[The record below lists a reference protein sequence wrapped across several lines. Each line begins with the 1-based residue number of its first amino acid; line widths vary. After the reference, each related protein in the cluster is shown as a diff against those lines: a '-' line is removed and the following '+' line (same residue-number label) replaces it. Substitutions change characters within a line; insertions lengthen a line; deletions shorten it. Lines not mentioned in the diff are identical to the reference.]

1 MRGCAAINQG
11 SRCRPHHALG
21 RPLFPGYNNNRISG
35 PSAWDGAVEP
45 GHSFM
50 RHRGRG
56 GNGRRIVSLAPLAAL
71 TLAVAGCSS
80 SGGDGTSFG
89 ERFSQSLTTGTPTA
103 PAPAATTGTANL
115 DTCPSVDIRRG
126 AGTITI
132 NTNSR
137 DPSAMQLRYQIS
149 VGQTARECANV
160 AGNLNIKVGMQGRVV
175 LGPAGTPGAIEVPVR
190 YALVEEGPQAKTV
203 YSKLY
208 RVPVSVGEGQN
219 SVAFTHIE
227 EAMSVPMPIP
237 AVFDRYVIYVGFD
250 PLGSAQERQPATK
263 KRPARPGS

>member
-1 MRGCAAINQG
+1 MPGCAAINQPV
-11 SRCRPHHALG
+11 RCRPHHALG
-21 RPLFPGYNNNRISG
+21 WPLFPGYNSNGISV
-35 PSAWDGAVEP
+35 PSAWGGTVEP

-50 RHRGRG
+50 RRGTG
-56 GNGRRIVSLAPLAAL
+56 GSGRRIIGLVPLAAL
-71 TLAVAGCSS
+71 SLAVAGCSS

-103 PAPAATTGTANL
+103 PAPAATTGTTANL
-115 DTCPSVDIRRG
+115 DTCPNVDIRQG

-175 LGPAGTPGAIEVPVR
+175 LGPAGTPGTIEVPVR

-227 EAMSVPMPIP
+227 EAMSVPMPTP

-250 PLGSAQERQPATK
+250 PLGSAQERQPAK
-263 KRPARPGS
+263 RKRPARPGS

>member
-1 MRGCAAINQG
+1 LGWPRFPRYNPVGIQG
-11 SRCRPHHALG
+11 SVQVGRANSRATFMRSGTGGRRRSIVNFGALG
-21 RPLFPGYNNNRISG
+21 
-35 PSAWDGAVEP
+35 A
-45 GHSFM
+45 
-50 RHRGRG
+50 
-56 GNGRRIVSLAPLAAL
+56 LAL
-71 TLAVAGCSS
+71 VIAGCSS

-103 PAPAATTGTANL
+103 PAPASTTGASTNL
-115 DTCPSVDIRRG
+115 DTCPNIDIRSG

-132 NTNSR
+132 NTNAR

-160 AGNLNIKVGMQGRVV
+160 AGNLTIKVGMQGRIV

-190 YALVEEGPQAKTV
+190 YALVEEGPQPKTL

-219 SVAFTHIE
+219 SVSFTHIE
-227 EAMSVPMPIP
+227 DAMSVPMPTP
-237 AVFDRYVIYVGFD
+237 AVFERYVIYVGFD
-250 PLGSAQERQPATK
+250 PLGSAQERQPTKK

>member
-11 SRCRPHHALG
+11 LRWRSDHALG
-21 RPLFPGYNNNRISG
+21 WPLFPGYNGLGTLNSVRVGTGQNSR
-35 PSAWDGAVEP
+35 ATV
-45 GHSFM
+45 M
-50 RHRGRG
+50 RRGTG
-56 GNGRRIVSLAPLAAL
+56 GSRCRRIVSLLPLAAL
-71 TLAVAGCSS
+71 TLATVGCSS
-80 SGGDGTSFG
+80 SGGTSFG
-89 ERFSQSLTTGTPTA
+89 ERFSQSLTSGAPTA
-103 PAPAATTGTANL
+103 PAPASTTGTTTNL
-115 DTCPSVDIRRG
+115 DTCPNVDIRRG

-132 NTNSR
+132 NTNAR

-175 LGPAGTPGAIEVPVR
+175 LGPAGTAGAIEIPVR

-227 EAMSVPMPIP
+227 EAMSVPMPTP

-250 PLGSAQERQPATK
+250 PLGSAQERQPAKK